1 MSDFISKYKRGSS
14 VGSRSALYIEADW
27 LGLNSALCET
37 AVTRAVGSGANEGRH
52 SSAEVGGIPHW
63 SLSFHIQFICTK
75 TTCWEE
81 LTRPCHYKKQ
91 RKLFKNKSS
100 RDDSRKRERRG
111 IKVGTLAFQ
120 MAACF
125 GKVRIFQVTPKERES
140 LQQREK
146 HEARNLKA
154 ALGPEKKKPQD
165 TPVIALS
172 LPLPFLGPN

>member
-1 MSDFISKYKRGSS
+1 MSDFISKYKRGGS

-37 AVTRAVGSGANEGRH
+37 AVSRAVGSGANEGRH

-81 LTRPCHYKKQ
+81 LTRPCHYKK
-91 RKLFKNKSS
+91 KGIFSNKSS
-100 RDDSRKRERRG
+100 RDDSRKGKRRG

-125 GKVRIFQVTPKERES
+125 GKVRIFQVTRIKERVS

-154 ALGPEKKKPQD
+154 AY
-165 TPVIALS
+165 
-172 LPLPFLGPN
+172 